1 VRRFHFSRIST
12 LEELL
17 AWKGKFGASG
27 RPIAGGTDLIVGLRE
42 AAFDLPAIEVGDI
55 TAVPELKGI
64 AAGAGGPDGTGCEI
78 RVGPLATHSQ
88 VARHSEIGR
97 RAALLAA
104 GASEVGS
111 PQIRNRGTIGG
122 NICNA
127 SPCADTVPPLIAL
140 GAVLTLRSLRGARKL
155 PLEEA
160 ILGPYRT
167 AMEDDEVLTDIC
179 FPVPPEGS
187 RSSFIKLGRRNALSI
202 SRMSIAVVS
211 RLDGSG
217 ILRDVRV
224 AGGSIAST
232 PRRFRAVETV
242 LEGNVPGDDLLAA
255 AGDKM
260 VAEMIRMTGR
270 RWSTPYKEPVV
281 ASLLKRAVLQSIPR
295 REK

>member
-1 VRRFHFSRIST
+1 MRRLRFSRLST
-12 LEELL
+12 IKDLLE
-17 AWKGKFGASG
+17 WKAKFGALG

-42 AAFDLPAIEVGDI
+42 AGFDLPAIDVGDI
-55 TAVPELKGI
+55 RAVPDLKGI
-64 AAGAGGPDGTGCEI
+64 DIDGGDTAATGCGI
-78 RVGPLATHSQ
+78 RIGPLATHSEISC
-88 VARHSEIGR
+88 HPEIGR

-122 NICNA
+122 NVCNA

-140 GAVLTLRSLRGARKL
+140 GAVLTLRSLRGARNL

-167 AMEDDEVLTDIC
+167 AIEDDEVLTDIR
-179 FPVPPEGS
+179 FAAPQEGS
-187 RSSFIKLGRRNALSI
+187 GSAFIKLGRRNALSI
-202 SRMSIAVVS
+202 SRMSIAVMS
-211 RLDGSG
+211 RVDGRG

-224 AGGSIAST
+224 AGGSIAPT

-242 LEGNVPGDDLLAA
+242 LDGNLPGDDLLAA
-255 AGDKM
+255 AGEEM

-281 ASLLKRAVLQSIPR
+281 AALLKRAILRSILR
-295 REK
+295 REE